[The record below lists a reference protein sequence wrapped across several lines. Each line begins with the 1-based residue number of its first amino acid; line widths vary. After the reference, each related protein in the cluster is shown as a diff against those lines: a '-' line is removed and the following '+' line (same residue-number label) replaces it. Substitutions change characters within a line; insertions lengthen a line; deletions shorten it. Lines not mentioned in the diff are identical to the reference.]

1 MFPSPVVESEEITT
15 AIVSSGR
22 TALAMKVSFAGNIIE
37 RAQYMAD
44 AEKN

>member
-22 TALAMKVSFAGNIIE
+22 TTLAMKVSFAGNIIE